1 VDVITEAVGALRML
15 KMFAWE
21 GRMKERIAEKR
32 EAELELI
39 WKRRITEL

>member
-1 VDVITEAVGALRML
+1 ML

-32 EAELELI
+32 EVELDLI
-39 WKRRITEL
+39 WKRRLMSL